1 MTFVV
6 SSLVLLRKCID
17 VACHASM
24 LKIRMAKLML
34 KIHGQGDQLI
44 RAAKFIRHVYATWIS
59 TVSLRK
65 IRLLLRH
72 VQRDKVFACL
82 AVP

>member
-6 SSLVLLRKCID
+6 SWLVLLRKCID

-34 KIHGQGDQLI
+34 KMHAAWTRGPIDQGSKVHTSCVK
-44 RAAKFIRHVYATWIS
+44 R
-59 TVSLRK
+59 VSLRK